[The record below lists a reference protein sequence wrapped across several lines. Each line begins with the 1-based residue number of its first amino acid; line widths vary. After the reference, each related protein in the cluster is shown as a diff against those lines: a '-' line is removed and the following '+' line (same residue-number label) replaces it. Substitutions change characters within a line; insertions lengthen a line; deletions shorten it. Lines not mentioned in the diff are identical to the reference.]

1 MDLLAPDYRHSALII
16 IDFQND
22 CILPEAPF
30 EVPGSYDI
38 FPKLEELTKG
48 VREGGIPLIHV
59 VRAYLADGS
68 NVDLCRREL
77 VQKGTLLFAPY
88 SEGAEF
94 PETLKP
100 DNAPPLDWDALIRGD
115 FQQIGENDWVMY
127 KSRWGAFY
135 RTGLEDFLRE
145 KGINTLI
152 FSGCNFPNCPRTSI
166 YEASERDFRIV
177 LAADAMSGL
186 YEKGLLELKNIGV
199 TVTETEDICR
209 CLKNK

>member
-22 CILPEAPF
+22 
-30 EVPGSYDI
+30 
-38 FPKLEELTKG
+38 
-48 VREGGIPLIHV
+48 
-59 VRAYLADGS
+59 
-68 NVDLCRREL
+68 
-77 VQKGTLLFAPY
+77 
-88 SEGAEF
+88 
-94 PETLKP
+94 
-100 DNAPPLDWDALIRGD
+100 
-115 FQQIGENDWVMY
+115 
-127 KSRWGAFY
+127 
-135 RTGLEDFLRE
+135 
-145 KGINTLI
+145 
-152 FSGCNFPNCPRTSI
+152 CPRTSI